1 MIRQL
6 WGHFEGRIGLIITAT
21 LAVVLILGP
30 LATQDPDATDYA
42 ATLMGPSSAH
52 LLGTD
57 MAGRDLFAR
66 AIAGGATSL
75 GAALLVFVITSFVG
89 LVAGVAAASLGGIVD
104 VIICRIIDIMLGLP
118 AQVFA
123 LAIVGLLGPS
133 FTNLVLA
140 MSITGWASLARL
152 ARTCSLGSSSE
163 PFVLAARMAGVRE
176 WRILMEHIVPIAWS
190 RVLVLATLHIGST
203 ILVLSGLS
211 FLGLGAQ
218 PPAAEWGNMLSQAR
232 DTAAYAPWQLIGP
245 GIGLFLSIAAANLIA
260 DALRD
265 ITGVQ
270 SDVF

>member
-1 MIRQL
+1 MIRAL
-6 WGHFEGRIGLIITAT
+6 WGHVEGRIGILISVALAAT
-21 LAVVLILGP
+21 ILIGP
-30 LATQDPDATDYA
+30 FFTQDPDATDY
-42 ATLMGPSSAH
+42 TLILTAPDSVH
-52 LLGTD
+52 WLGTD
-57 MAGRDLFAR
+57 VAGRDLLAR
-66 AIAGGATSL
+66 AVAGGVTSL
-75 GAALLVFVITSFVG
+75 GAALLVFAITSLVG
-89 LVAGVAAASLGGIVD
+89 LLAGVAAASLGGIVD
-104 VIICRIIDIMLGLP
+104 VVICRVIDVMLGLP

-133 FTNLVLA
+133 FANLVLA
-140 MSITGWASLARL
+140 MSITGWAGLARL

-176 WRILMEHIVPIAWS
+176 WRILVEHVVPIAWS
-190 RVLVLATLHIGST
+190 RVLVMATLDIGTT

-218 PPAAEWGNMLSQAR
+218 PPASEWGNLLSQAR
-232 DTAAYAPWQLIGP
+232 DTADYAPWQLIGP